1 MLWRL
6 FSFLAHYTRPATV
19 KVMFMGSPEIG
30 PGVAEYKSTGLDCAV
45 RLATR
50 RFAGELAID
59 HAGPKE
65 RKAAEKRLRQLES
78 EFEALKQ
85 GVEHRVRQ
93 MALIIHTIH
102 SEALYRVRG
111 QTFDEY
117 IRKQCKWQ
125 KSRQRAYQL
134 LKYGRMLQELTTH
147 VVTLPSDAQARV
159 LGKLPPPE
167 WLPAWKQAVETS
179 TTPGRVTTAHLSRI
193 VHAHCGRRAE
203 RPSPDIAEKQRIL
216 ATLRGWAEQGRRSD
230 LQEILRECEN
240 LLKLSAGA

>member
-1 MLWRL
+1 
-6 FSFLAHYTRPATV
+6 
-19 KVMFMGSPEIG
+19 MFMGNPEIG
-30 PGVAEYKSTGLDCAV
+30 SRRADDFYTTGLACAI

-50 RFAGELAID
+50 RFAEELAID

-65 RKAAEKRLRQLES
+65 RKAAEKRLRQLEL

-85 GVEHRVRQ
+85 GVENRVRQ

-117 IRKQCKWQ
+117 IRKQRKWQ
-125 KSRQRAYQL
+125 QSRQRAYQL

-167 WLPAWKQAVETS
+167 WLPAWRQAVETS
-179 TTPGRVTTAHLSRI
+179 STLGRVTMAHLEKI
-193 VHAHCGRRAE
+193 VHASRSQVE
-203 RPSPDIAEKQRIL
+203 RPTQGISAEEARIV
-216 ATLRGWAEQGRRSD
+216 ATLRRWKKQGNLTSLSNIR
-230 LQEILRECEN
+230 RECDD
-240 LLKLSAGA
+240 LLPPGVGA